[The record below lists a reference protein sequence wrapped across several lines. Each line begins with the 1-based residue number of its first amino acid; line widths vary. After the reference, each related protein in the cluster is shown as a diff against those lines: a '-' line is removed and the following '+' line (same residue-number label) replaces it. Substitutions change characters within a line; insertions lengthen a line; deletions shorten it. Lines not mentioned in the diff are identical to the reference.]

1 MIKWKHKFKRCI
13 TIQRLLMKRFLKK
26 ATCSICMLG
35 LLCSGAMANAEE
47 YLIALDPGHGGD
59 ALGCVY

>member
-1 MIKWKHKFKRCI
+1 
-13 TIQRLLMKRFLKK
+13 MKRFLKK